1 MLLALPIQGFE
12 GVAVAGQRQGSVGF
26 DWCSAGYGGCDWP
39 IWPPVPFPAPFRTS
53 AVASTAKRR
62 EPEEVASSGRCE
74 GEAGKQHGSGVNA
87 PGLRQLAAQA
97 KDSLC
102 GLHRNGKQSLSSRA
116 MASKTSVGFI
126 GLGNMGNPMAKN
138 LVKHGY
144 PVIAYDVFPEA
155 CKEFQELGAQVTDS
169 PADVAE
175 RADRIIT
182 MLPSNPNAIEVYTGT
197 NGILKK
203 VKKGSLLIDSST
215 IDPVVS
221 KELAKEAEK
230 MGAVFMDAP
239 VSGGKSPPPTPY
251 VHVFPDSYAE
261 PS

>member
-1 MLLALPIQGFE
+1 MY
-12 GVAVAGQRQGSVGF
+12 
-26 DWCSAGYGGCDWP
+26 W
-39 IWPPVPFPAPFRTS
+39 
-53 AVASTAKRR
+53 
-62 EPEEVASSGRCE
+62 GR
-74 GEAGKQHGSGVNA
+74 
-87 PGLRQLAAQA
+87 LT
-97 KDSLC
+97 
-102 GLHRNGKQSLSSRA
+102 HRNYEKKRLQDVCSRT
-116 MASKTSVGFI
+116 MASKTPVGFI

-155 CKEFQELGAQVTDS
+155 CKEFQDLGAQVTDS

-182 MLPSNPNAIEVYTGT
+182 MLPSSPNAIEVYTGA

-215 IDPVVS
+215 IDPAVS
-221 KELAKEAEK
+221 KELAKAVEK

-239 VSGGKSPPPTPY
+239 VSGDT
-251 VHVFPDSYAE
+251 
-261 PS
+261 